1 MWNFIKTILVLGAVI
16 WQFII
21 VYGAEVIA
29 EETGNYDPLIYEML
43 WLILLFFIGESL
55 LKEDDK

>member
-1 MWNFIKTILVLGAVI
+1 MWNFIKTILVLAAVI

-29 EETGNYDPLIYEML
+29 EETGDYSMATYEML
-43 WLILLFFIGESL
+43 WLLLIFFIGESIM
-55 LKEDDK
+55 KEDN

>member
-21 VYGAEVIA
+21 VYGAEAIA
-29 EETGNYDPLIYEML
+29 EETGDYSMATYEML
-43 WLILLFFIGESL
+43 WLLLIFFIGESI
-55 LKEDDK
+55 LKEDD

>member
-1 MWNFIKTILVLGAVI
+1 MWNFIKTVLVLGAVI

-21 VYGAEVIA
+21 VYGAESVA
-29 EETGNYDPLIYEML
+29 EETGDYGHAIFELI
-43 WLILLFFIGESL
+43 WLFILFYIGESI